1 MRKSK
6 DEGKDN
12 LKKQLQYL
20 LYNNR
25 EKIKKI
31 EDKQRKN

>member
-31 EDKQRKN
+31 EDKQKKN